1 MELVDVLHGTF
12 SLLFVIISF
21 IIGVTILSKYF
32 KKKNRLLV
40 LVGLTWIGLSFPW
53 LPDSVSFIMNLF
65 IQQTLS
71 TEWYFII
78 GNVLLPVPLI
88 TWILAY
94 SDMISRDR
102 KKVYTSLVLAG
113 SAVFEIIFFALLFI
127 DVNLL
132 GTMTSTFS
140 TDFGIFLTVSLFLT
154 LIIMLVTGLKFAGNS
169 IRSDEKEIRLKG
181 KLLRAAFISFTIAAI
196 LEKSARSIML
206 GLVFDNPTNPILS
219 TMLAVVRTL
228 LVLSAFEFYGGFLL
242 PRWMENILSK
252 KA

>member
-65 IQQTLS
+65 TQQTIS

-102 KKVYTSLVLAG
+102 KKVYTGLILAV

-132 GTMTSTFS
+132 GTMTSAFS